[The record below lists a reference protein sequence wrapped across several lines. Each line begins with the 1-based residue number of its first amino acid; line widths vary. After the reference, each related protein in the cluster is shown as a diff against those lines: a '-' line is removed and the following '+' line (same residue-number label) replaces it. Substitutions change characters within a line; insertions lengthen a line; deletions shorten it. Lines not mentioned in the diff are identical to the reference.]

1 MASGGGAR
9 AWRFLRR
16 NPELQAAWEAC
27 VRERPAF
34 EDAPF
39 AIRRQSGAERVLG
52 RFGLHAVEDPFA
64 GDGPV
69 SPFWAVA
76 PMLDVVSVRAGGPG
90 LAALAGE
97 AGTALAGLRARV
109 RGARPE
115 ARARRARANRDRA
128 RTLREWR
135 VGRVDVIG
143 SRKQKPFGRRQ
154 CSENR
159 EIVAQAT
166 RITTS
171 PEMNPVTACARIAFG
186 KI

>member
-27 VRERPAF
+27 VRERPAV

-64 GDGPV
+64 GDGSV

-97 AGTALAGLRARV
+97 AGTALAGLRLACGALV
-109 RGARPE
+109 LKLERGG
-115 ARARRARANRDRA
+115 RAPNRDRA

-135 VGRVDVIG
+135 VGR
-143 SRKQKPFGRRQ
+143 GR
-154 CSENR
+154 CDW
-159 EIVAQAT
+159 V
-166 RITTS
+166 
-171 PEMNPVTACARIAFG
+171 P
-186 KI
+186 